1 MCSTPSNKSSTSP
14 HFSPVTVKDSPVKK
28 IHQCGNLTGNC
39 RRLRDL
45 AAELFNLIQEWNTQH
60 LLGVQIVKSI
70 MNLKHPVLIGCD
82 MGSSTQTYPDGLQE
96 LCDEL
101 SEIVLIMERVVE
113 KMEVIPRQMRSVA
126 TLEKLNSMNK
136 APLFLTWPSEKFGE
150 VSEEILEAYKCELKI
165 KNKVK
170 RTIAHSTSIE
180 ALMYYTALWVHQT
193 DVDSKI
199 DLLVESLLLE
209 TGHR

>member
-136 APLFLTWPSEKFGE
+136 APLFLTWPSEKFDVYRLE
-150 VSEEILEAYKCELKI
+150 SEPCLRHELFLRASRISQVSKCETAILTYVMDKYI
-165 KNKVK
+165 IRCETAVS
-170 RTIAHSTSIE
+170 TIWIWGSEI
-180 ALMYYTALWVHQT
+180 
-193 DVDSKI
+193 
-199 DLLVESLLLE
+199 
-209 TGHR
+209 R